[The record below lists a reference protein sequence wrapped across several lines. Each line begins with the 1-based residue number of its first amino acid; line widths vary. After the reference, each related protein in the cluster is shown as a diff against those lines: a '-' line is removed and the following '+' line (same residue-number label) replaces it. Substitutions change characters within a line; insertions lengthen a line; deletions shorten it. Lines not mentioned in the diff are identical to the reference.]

1 MSTHFQAPTTRYRHS
16 FGKML
21 CSVVLLSGLLLIKSV
36 GRRGETGRS
45 CSWRVQNIIHLWDMF
60 PIRWLTTLS
69 PTRSTLLI
77 GFASL
82 HSNPFTS
89 FSNTTFLCH
98 CICLAGI
105 SVLYNNITQCQSI
118 YWIPLLKVKLES
130 TSSNAL
136 YKAPTVSL
144 WILNALDAFKL
155 LQSLAMP
162 KLSLSVDLVMWCYVN
177 PREEKRN
184 WQRVVVSGKRKRIKI
199 KPYWKTI
206 SIFVV
211 GNDRGVEWTCV

>member
-36 GRRGETGRS
+36 GRRGRQGGHAVDGSRTS
-45 CSWRVQNIIHLWDMF
+45 CISGMF

-136 YKAPTVSL
+136 YKAPIVSL

>member
-1 MSTHFQAPTTRYRHS
+1 MQ
-16 FGKML
+16 L
-21 CSVVLLSGLLLIKSV
+21 
-36 GRRGETGRS
+36 
-45 CSWRVQNIIHLWDMF
+45 RVQNIIHLWDICSESDDWPPCLPLCQYF
-60 PIRWLTTLS
+60 
-69 PTRSTLLI
+69 I
-77 GFASL
+77 GFASI
-82 HSNPFTS
+82 HSFPCTS
-89 FSNTTFLCH
+89 FSNTILLLSLYTCST
-98 CICLAGI
+98 GI
-105 SVLYNNITQCQSI
+105 SVLYNNITQCPSI

-136 YKAPTVSL
+136 YKAPIVSL
-144 WILNALDAFKL
+144 WILNALDAFKS